1 MERAEII
8 SLIGVPISE
17 INNTMY
23 YTWDGKC
30 SFGDFAWYELR
41 IELEDG
47 KVSEITSRWMYD

>member
-30 SFGDFAWYELR
+30 SFGDFAWYGFY
-41 IELEDG
+41 IELEGG
-47 KVSEITSRWMYD
+47 KASEIKSHWMYD